1 MKKCKVCLEEK
12 DLLQFY
18 KDGSRNDGYARECKE
33 CCNYRKAKYVKENK
47 EKVRSYQRENAKKHV
62 SKKSE
67 YGKKRYLEK
76 RDEFLRK
83 AREHYALNRE
93 NLRKRQ
99 NELQKTPEKR
109 EKAKERQRKYYR
121 KNKEAIDL
129 HLKKWVSENRYKMRA
144 HYAISDA
151 IRRGKLERPGQCER
165 CKIKCKPDAHH
176 FDYSKKLDVHW
187 LCKICHAK
195 ETFNKDLEIGEP
207 IPSPSHPDTL

>member
-18 KDGSRNDGYARECKE
+18 KDRSRNDSYARECKE
-33 CCNYRKAKYVKENK
+33 CCNSRKTKYARENI
-47 EKVRSYQRENAKKHV
+47 EKVLAYKRENAKKHV
-62 SKKSE
+62 IKKSE
-67 YGKKRYLEK
+67 YTKKRYLEN

-83 AREHYALNRE
+83 SREKYTLNRE
-93 NLRKRQ
+93 KIRKRQ

-109 EKAKERQRKYYR
+109 EKAKARQRKYYR
-121 KNKEAIDL
+121 KNKKSIDKFF
-129 HLKKWVSENRYKMRA
+129 KKWITENREKARA

-151 IRRGKLERPGQCER
+151 IRRKKLIRPGQCER
-165 CKIKCKPDAHH
+165 CNIKCKPDAHH

-195 ETFNKDLEIGEP
+195 ETFNKDLFEQP
-207 IPSPSHPDTL
+207 ISEASNPDTL